1 MIRYTVVWSTPALS
15 QLAQLWIDAGDRD
28 AVNTA
33 AASIDREL
41 AANPE
46 SKGEGLHEGLRA
58 FEAQPLYVLYTA
70 SEPDR
75 LVRVVRLRLHNT
87 PRLAPEANGASQKAR

>member
-1 MIRYTVVWSTPALS
+1 MTRFTVVWSTPALNE
-15 QLAQLWIDAGDRD
+15 LAQLWIEAGDRD

-46 SKGEGLHEGLRA
+46 NKGEAVHEGLRA
-58 FEAQPLYVLYTA
+58 LEALPLFVLYSA

-75 LVRVVRLRLHNT
+75 LVRVVLLRLHHS
-87 PRLAPEANGASQKAR
+87 PRLPSKTNGSPHEAN